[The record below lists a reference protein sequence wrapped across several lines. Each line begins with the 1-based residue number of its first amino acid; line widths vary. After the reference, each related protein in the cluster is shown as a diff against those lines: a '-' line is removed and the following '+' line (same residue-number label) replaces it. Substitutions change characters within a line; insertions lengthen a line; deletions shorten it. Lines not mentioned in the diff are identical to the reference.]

1 MTPKFDKIIN
11 EQDASPSI
19 IVKLQLNL
27 DAVRTI
33 EKNAE
38 QDIKSLLENE
48 INNNTESFIEMMG
61 YDNW

>member
-1 MTPKFDKIIN
+1 MTPKFDKIVN
-11 EQDASPSI
+11 EQDVSPSI

-33 EKNAE
+33 EKYAE